1 MEKCIARR
9 KYTILLAVALL
20 AAPAFAGEL
29 GASYCTS
36 LSLCPCSNVAT
47 TSISVQQSSMQGM
60 SKNAGQMTMS
70 MPNMNMAPPAT
81 FIAEILAHSTAG
93 TTAEPISTPH
103 DMLMAQKGAWT
114 FMFHGVGFLN
124 SQQQTGPRGADKVFG
139 TSWFMPM
146 AQRDL
151 GNGTLTV
158 RGMFSLDPATITGRQ
173 YPELFQ
179 LGETAFG
186 RPIVDGQHPHNFFME
201 LALLYD
207 WKLAKDTLLSFYA
220 APVGDPAIGPEAF
233 PHRVSASEDTLAP
246 LGHHLQDSTH
256 IADDVVTLGLAY
268 KIARIEVSGFHG
280 REPNEHR
287 WEIQAGAIDSWS
299 ARFTLSP
306 AKNWSGQY
314 SITHL
319 TSPEQL
325 FPSEN
330 TLRMTASVTYN
341 KPLRDDAWG
350 NWATTLVWGRNR
362 TSPDA
367 EIFNSYLAES
377 TARFANH
384 NYAWTRIEN
393 VDRTNELLLG
403 ENPIPPGFQERF
415 LARVQAYTFG
425 YDHEWNFI
433 RHVSTALGGQYTLY
447 TAPASLDS
455 IYGSHPMGVLTFLR
469 FRAISRATR

>member
-1 MEKCIARR
+1 MMAKCIARR

-20 AAPAFAGEL
+20 AVPAFAGEL
-29 GASYCTS
+29 GAASCTS
-36 LSLCPCSNVAT
+36 LSLCPCSDVAT
-47 TSISVQQSSMQGM
+47 TPVSIQQSSMQGM
-60 SKNAGQMTMS
+60 SQNAGQMTMS
-70 MPNMNMAPPAT
+70 MPNMNMAAPTT
-81 FIAEILAHSTAG
+81 FIEEILAHSTAG
-93 TTAEPISTPH
+93 TTAEPNSTPH
-103 DMLMAQKGAWT
+103 DMLMVQKGQWT

-179 LGETAFG
+179 VGETAFG
-186 RPIVDGQHPHNFFME
+186 KPIVDGQHPHNFFME

-299 ARFTLSP
+299 ARLTLNPSR
-306 AKNWSGQY
+306 NWSGQY

-325 FPSEN
+325 FPNEN
-330 TLRMTASVTYN
+330 TLRMTASATYN
-341 KPLRDDAWG
+341 KPLRDGAWG

-362 TSPDA
+362 NSDA
-367 EIFNSYLAES
+367 EVFNSYLAES
-377 TARFANH
+377 TVRFANH

-415 LARVQAYTFG
+415 LARIQAYTFG

-433 RHVSTALGGQYTLY
+433 RHVSTAFGGQYTLY
-447 TAPASLDS
+447 TAPASLDP

-469 FRAISRATR
+469 FRAIPSQK

>member
-1 MEKCIARR
+1 MEKCIAKRR
-9 KYTILLAVALL
+9 FSILLIVALL

-29 GASYCTS
+29 AASSCTS
-36 LSLCPCSNVAT
+36 LSLCPCSDVALPPV
-47 TSISVQQSSMQGM
+47 SLQQSSMQGM
-60 SKNAGQMTMS
+60 SQNAGQMTMS
-70 MPNMNMAPPAT
+70 MANMNMAAPTT
-81 FIAEILAHSTAG
+81 FIEEILAHSTAG
-93 TTAEPISTPH
+93 TTAEPNSTPH

-124 SQQQTGPRGADKVFG
+124 SQQQTGPRGGDKVFG

-158 RGMFSLDPATITGRQ
+158 RGMFSLDPGTITGRQ

-179 LGETAFG
+179 VGETAFG
-186 RPIVDGQHPHNFFME
+186 KPIVDGQHPHNFFME

-207 WKLAKDTLLSFYA
+207 WKLAKNTLLSFYA

-299 ARFTLSP
+299 ARFTLNP

-330 TLRMTASVTYN
+330 TLRMTSSVTYN
-341 KPLRDDAWG
+341 RPLRDGTWG
-350 NWATTLVWGRNR
+350 NWATTIIWGRNR
-362 TSPDA
+362 NSPEA
-367 EIFNSYLAES
+367 EVFNSYLAES

-415 LARVQAYTFG
+415 LARIQAYTFG

-433 RHVSTALGGQYTLY
+433 RHVSTAFGGQYTLY
-447 TAPASLDS
+447 TAPPSLDP

-469 FRAISRATR
+469 FRAIPSEK

>member
-1 MEKCIARR
+1 MEKCIAGR

-29 GASYCTS
+29 GAASCTS
-36 LSLCPCSNVAT
+36 LGLCPCSDVAT
-47 TSISVQQSSMQGM
+47 TPVSIQQSSMQGM
-60 SKNAGQMTMS
+60 SQNAGQMTMS
-70 MPNMNMAPPAT
+70 MPNMNMAAPAT
-81 FIAEILAHSTAG
+81 FIEEILAHSTAG
-93 TTAEPISTPH
+93 TTAEPNSTPH
-103 DMLMAQKGAWT
+103 DMLMAQKGKWT

-124 SQQQTGPRGADKVFG
+124 SQQQTGPRGGDKVFG

-186 RPIVDGQHPHNFFME
+186 KPIVDGQHPHNFFME

-220 APVGDPAIGPEAF
+220 APVGDPAVGPEAF

-268 KIARIEVSGFHG
+268 KTARIEVSGFHG

-299 ARFTLSP
+299 ARFTLNP
-306 AKNWSGQY
+306 AKNWSGQF

-325 FPSEN
+325 FPNEN
-330 TLRMTASVTYN
+330 TLRMTASATYN
-341 KPLRDDAWG
+341 KPLRDGAWG

-415 LARVQAYTFG
+415 LARIQAYTFG

-433 RHVSTALGGQYTLY
+433 RHVSTAFGGQYTLY
-447 TAPASLDS
+447 TAPASLDP

-469 FRAISRATR
+469 FRAIPSQK

>member
-1 MEKCIARR
+1 MMERFIARR
-9 KYTILLAVALL
+9 RVSILLAAVLL
-20 AAPAFAGEL
+20 AAPAFASNSAAPCDSPE
-29 GASYCTS
+29 
-36 LSLCPCSNVAT
+36 LCPCWEVAN
-47 TSISVQQSSMQGM
+47 TSVPSQQSDTQGM
-60 SKNAGQMTMS
+60 GQNTGQMTMS
-70 MPNMNMAPPAT
+70 MPNMNMAPPAS

-93 TTAEPISTPH
+93 TTAEPNSTPH
-103 DMLMAQKGAWT
+103 DMLMAQKGGWT

-124 SQQQTGPRGADKVFG
+124 SQQQTGPRGGDKLFG

-146 AQRDL
+146 ARREL

-179 LGETAFG
+179 VGETAFG
-186 RPIVDGQHPHNFFME
+186 KPIVDGQHPHNFFME

-299 ARFTLSP
+299 ARFTLNP
-306 AKNWSGQY
+306 TKNWSGQY

-325 FPSEN
+325 FPSED

-341 KPLRDDAWG
+341 RPLRDGTWG

-362 TSPDA
+362 NSPDA

-403 ENPIPPGFQERF
+403 ENPIPPGFQEHF
-415 LARVQAYTFG
+415 LARIQAYTFG

-433 RHVSTALGGQYTLY
+433 RHVSTAFGGQYTLY
-447 TAPASLDS
+447 TAPPSLDS
-455 IYGSHPMGVLTFLR
+455 VYGSHPMGVLTFLR
-469 FRAISRATR
+469 FRAIPSEK

>member
-1 MEKCIARR
+1 MEKCIARG
-9 KYTILLAVALL
+9 KCSILLAAALL

-29 GASYCTS
+29 GAVSCTS
-36 LSLCPCSNVAT
+36 LSLCPCLDVAT
-47 TSISVQQSSMQGM
+47 TPVSVQQRSMQGM
-60 SKNAGQMTMS
+60 SQTAGQMTMS
-70 MPNMNMAPPAT
+70 MPNMNMASPTT
-81 FIAEILAHSTAG
+81 FIEEILAHSTAG
-93 TTAEPISTPH
+93 TTAEPNSTPH
-103 DMLMAQKGAWT
+103 DMLMAQKGGWT

-146 AQRDL
+146 AHRDL
-151 GNGTLTV
+151 GKGTLTV

-186 RPIVDGQHPHNFFME
+186 KPIVDGQHPHNFFME

-299 ARFTLSP
+299 ARFTLNP

-325 FPSEN
+325 FPNEN
-330 TLRMTASVTYN
+330 TLRMTASATYN
-341 KPLRDDAWG
+341 KPLRDGAWG

-377 TARFANH
+377 TARFAYH

-415 LARVQAYTFG
+415 LARIQAYTFG

-433 RHVSTALGGQYTLY
+433 RHVSTAFGGQYTLY
-447 TAPASLDS
+447 TAPASLDP

-469 FRAISRATR
+469 FRAIPSQK

>member
-1 MEKCIARR
+1 MEKCIAKRR
-9 KYTILLAVALL
+9 FSILLAAALL

-29 GASYCTS
+29 AASSCTS
-36 LSLCPCSNVAT
+36 LSLCPCSDVALPPV
-47 TSISVQQSSMQGM
+47 SMQQSSMQGM
-60 SKNAGQMTMS
+60 SQNAGQMTMS
-70 MPNMNMAPPAT
+70 MANMNMAAPTT
-81 FIAEILAHSTAG
+81 FIEEILAHSTAG
-93 TTAEPISTPH
+93 TTAEPNSTPH
-103 DMLMAQKGAWT
+103 DMLMTQKGAWT

-124 SQQQTGPRGADKVFG
+124 SQQQTGPRGGDKVFG

-158 RGMFSLDPATITGRQ
+158 RGMFSLDPGTITGRQ

-179 LGETAFG
+179 VGETAFG
-186 RPIVDGQHPHNFFME
+186 KPIVDGQHPHNFFME

-207 WKLAKDTLLSFYA
+207 WKLAKNTLLSFYA

-299 ARFTLSP
+299 ARLTLNP

-341 KPLRDDAWG
+341 RPLRDGTWG
-350 NWATTLVWGRNR
+350 NWTTTLIWGRNR
-362 TSPDA
+362 NSPDA

-393 VDRTNELLLG
+393 LDRSNELLLG
-403 ENPIPPGFQERF
+403 ENSIPPGFQERF
-415 LARVQAYTFG
+415 LARIQAYTFG

-433 RHVSTALGGQYTLY
+433 RRVSTAFGGQYTLY
-447 TAPASLDS
+447 TAPPSLDP

-469 FRAISRATR
+469 FRAVPSEK

>member
-1 MEKCIARR
+1 MMAKFIADRR
-9 KYTILLAVALL
+9 FSILPAALLLASST
-20 AAPAFAGEL
+20 FAGEL
-29 GASYCTS
+29 GASRCGAST
-36 LSLCPCSNVAT
+36 LCPCSDVA
-47 TSISVQQSSMQGM
+47 SVSVSAQQASMPSASQA
-60 SKNAGQMTMS
+60 SGQMTMS
-70 MPNMNMAPPAT
+70 MPNMNMARPTT
-81 FIAEILAHSTAG
+81 FIEEILAHSTAG
-93 TTAEPISTPH
+93 TTAEPNSTPH

-114 FMFHGVGFLN
+114 LMFHGVGFVN

-158 RGMFSLDPATITGRQ
+158 RAMLSLDPATITGRR

-179 LGETAFG
+179 IGETAYG
-186 RPIVDGQHPHNFFME
+186 KPIVDGQHPHNFFME
-201 LALLYD
+201 LAVLYD
-207 WKLAKDTLLSFYA
+207 WKLAKNTLLSFYA
-220 APVGDPAIGPEAF
+220 APVGDPAIGPEAY

-246 LGHHLQDSTH
+246 LSHHLQDSTH

-280 REPNEHR
+280 REPDEHR
-287 WEIQAGAIDSWS
+287 WEIQAGAMDSWS
-299 ARFTLSP
+299 VRFTLNP

-325 FPSEN
+325 FPNEN
-330 TLRMTASVTYN
+330 TLRMTGSVTYN
-341 KPLRDDAWG
+341 KPLRDGAWG
-350 NWATTLVWGRNR
+350 NWATTIVWGRNR

-377 TARFANH
+377 TARFAKH

-433 RHVSTALGGQYTLY
+433 PHISSALGGQYTIY
-447 TAPASLDS
+447 SAPASLHP

-469 FRAISRATR
+469 FRAIPSQK

>member
-1 MEKCIARR
+1 
-9 KYTILLAVALL
+9 
-20 AAPAFAGEL
+20 
-29 GASYCTS
+29 
-36 LSLCPCSNVAT
+36 
-47 TSISVQQSSMQGM
+47 
-60 SKNAGQMTMS
+60 
-70 MPNMNMAPPAT
+70 
-81 FIAEILAHSTAG
+81 
-93 TTAEPISTPH
+93 
-103 DMLMAQKGAWT
+103 
-114 FMFHGVGFLN
+114 MFHGVGFLN

-146 AQRDL
+146 AQREL

-186 RPIVDGQHPHNFFME
+186 KPIVDGQHPHNFFME

-299 ARFTLSP
+299 ARFTLNP

-319 TSPEQL
+319 TSSEQL
-325 FPSEN
+325 FPE
-330 TLRMTASVTYN
+330 
-341 KPLRDDAWG
+341 
-350 NWATTLVWGRNR
+350 
-362 TSPDA
+362 
-367 EIFNSYLAES
+367 
-377 TARFANH
+377 
-384 NYAWTRIEN
+384 
-393 VDRTNELLLG
+393 
-403 ENPIPPGFQERF
+403 
-415 LARVQAYTFG
+415 
-425 YDHEWNFI
+425 
-433 RHVSTALGGQYTLY
+433 
-447 TAPASLDS
+447 
-455 IYGSHPMGVLTFLR
+455 
-469 FRAISRATR
+469 

>member
-1 MEKCIARR
+1 MMEGFIVSHRFSV
-9 KYTILLAVALL
+9 LLAMALL
-20 AAPAFAGEL
+20 TVSTFAGEL
-29 GASYCTS
+29 AAAPCDSPE
-36 LSLCPCSNVAT
+36 LCPCSDFAS
-47 TSISVQQSSMQGM
+47 TSVSTQQSSAQGANQ
-60 SKNAGQMTMS
+60 NAGCMSMS
-70 MPNMNMAPPAT
+70 MPSMNMNAPAT
-81 FIAEILAHSTAG
+81 FIEEIVVHSTAG
-93 TTAEPISTPH
+93 TTAEPNSTPH

-124 SQQQTGPRGADKVFG
+124 SQQQTGPRGGDKVFG

-151 GNGTLTV
+151 GDGTLTV

-186 RPIVDGQHPHNFFME
+186 KPIVDGQHPHNFFME

-207 WKLAKDTLLSFYA
+207 WKIAKDTLLSFYA

-256 IADDVVTLGLAY
+256 IADDVVTVGLAY
-268 KIARIEVSGFHG
+268 KIARIEASGFHG

-299 ARFTLSP
+299 VRLTLNP

-325 FPSEN
+325 FPNEN

-341 KPLRDDAWG
+341 RPLRDEAWG
-350 NWATTLVWGRNR
+350 NWATTLIWGRNR
-362 TSPDA
+362 TLPDV
-367 EIFNSYLAES
+367 EVFNSYLAES

-384 NYAWTRIEN
+384 NFAWTRIEN

-403 ENPIPPGFQERF
+403 ENPLPPGFQEHF
-415 LARVQAYTFG
+415 LARIQAYTFG

-433 RHVSTALGGQYTLY
+433 PHVSTALGGQYTLY
-447 TAPASLDS
+447 TAPASLDP

-469 FRAISRATR
+469 FRAIPSQK

>member
-1 MEKCIARR
+1 MMERFIARR
-9 KYTILLAVALL
+9 RVSILLAAVLL
-20 AAPAFAGEL
+20 AAPAFASNSAAPCDSPE
-29 GASYCTS
+29 
-36 LSLCPCSNVAT
+36 LCPCWEVAN
-47 TSISVQQSSMQGM
+47 TSVPSQQSDTQGM
-60 SKNAGQMTMS
+60 GQNTGQMTMS
-70 MPNMNMAPPAT
+70 MPNMNMAPPAS

-93 TTAEPISTPH
+93 TTAEPNSTPH
-103 DMLMAQKGAWT
+103 DMLMAQKGGWT

-186 RPIVDGQHPHNFFME
+186 KPIVDGQHPHNFFME

-299 ARFTLSP
+299 ARFTLNP

-325 FPSEN
+325 FPNEN
-330 TLRMTASVTYN
+330 TLRMTASATYN
-341 KPLRDDAWG
+341 KPLRDGAWG

-377 TARFANH
+377 TARFAYH

-415 LARVQAYTFG
+415 LARIQAYTFG

-433 RHVSTALGGQYTLY
+433 RHLSTAFGGQYTLY
-447 TAPASLDS
+447 TAPASLDP

-469 FRAISRATR
+469 FRAIPSQK

>member
-1 MEKCIARR
+1 MMARYIAGS
-9 KYTILLAVALL
+9 KYPILLTAALL
-20 AAPAFAGEL
+20 AASAFAGEL
-29 GASYCTS
+29 GASSCTS
-36 LSLCPCSNVAT
+36 LNLCPCSDVAT
-47 TSISVQQSSMQGM
+47 TSVSVQQSSMQSM
-60 SKNAGQMTMS
+60 SQNAGQMTMS
-70 MPNMNMAPPAT
+70 MPNMKMTAPTT
-81 FIAEILAHSTAG
+81 FIEEILAHSAAG
-93 TTAEPISTPH
+93 TAAEPNSTPH
-103 DMLMAQKGAWT
+103 DMLMAQRGAWT

-124 SQQQTGPRGADKVFG
+124 SQQQTGPRGGDKVFG

-179 LGETAFG
+179 VGETAFG
-186 RPIVDGQHPHNFFME
+186 KPIVDGQHPHNFFME
-201 LALLYD
+201 LAAIYD

-268 KIARIEVSGFHG
+268 KIARIEVSGVHG

-299 ARFTLSP
+299 ARFTLNP
-306 AKNWSGQY
+306 TKDWSGQY

-325 FPSEN
+325 FPSED

-341 KPLRDDAWG
+341 KPLRDGAWG

-362 TSPDA
+362 NSPDA

-393 VDRTNELLLG
+393 ADRTNELLLG

-415 LARVQAYTFG
+415 VARIQAYTFG

-433 RHVSTALGGQYTLY
+433 RHISTAFGGQYTLY
-447 TAPASLDS
+447 TAPPSLDP

-469 FRAISRATR
+469 FRAIPSEK

>member
-1 MEKCIARR
+1 
-9 KYTILLAVALL
+9 
-20 AAPAFAGEL
+20 
-29 GASYCTS
+29 
-36 LSLCPCSNVAT
+36 
-47 TSISVQQSSMQGM
+47 MQGM
-60 SKNAGQMTMS
+60 SQNAGQMTGPMS
-70 MPNMNMAPPAT
+70 KMNMAAPAN
-81 FIAEILAHSTAG
+81 FIEEILAHSTAG
-93 TTAEPISTPH
+93 TSAEPNSTPH
-103 DMLMAQKGAWT
+103 DMLMTQKGAWT
-114 FMFHGVGFLN
+114 LMFHGGGFLN
-124 SQQQTGPRGADKVFG
+124 SQQQTGPRGGDKVFG

-158 RGMFSLDPATITGRQ
+158 RGMFSLEPATITGRQ

-186 RPIVDGQHPHNFFME
+186 KPIVDGQHPHNFFME

-207 WKLAKDTLLSFYA
+207 WKIAKDALLSFYA
-220 APVGDPAIGPEAF
+220 APVGDPAIGPEAY

-246 LGHHLQDSTH
+246 LSHHLQDSTH

-299 ARFTLSP
+299 VRFTLNP

-325 FPSEN
+325 FPNED

-341 KPLRDDAWG
+341 KPLRDGSWG

-362 TSPDA
+362 NSPDA
-367 EIFNSYLAES
+367 EVFNSYLAES

-403 ENPIPPGFQERF
+403 ENPLSPGFQEHF
-415 LARVQAYTFG
+415 LARIQAYTFG

-433 RHVSTALGGQYTLY
+433 RHVSTAFGGQYTLY
-447 TAPASLDS
+447 AAPPSLEA

-469 FRAISRATR
+469 FRAIPSQK

>member
-1 MEKCIARR
+1 MAKCIARG
-9 KYTILLAVALL
+9 KYSILLAAALL

-29 GASYCTS
+29 GAASCTS
-36 LSLCPCSNVAT
+36 LSLCPCSDVAT
-47 TSISVQQSSMQGM
+47 TPVSIQQSSMQGM
-60 SKNAGQMTMS
+60 SQNAGQMTMS
-70 MPNMNMAPPAT
+70 MPNMNMAAPTT
-81 FIAEILAHSTAG
+81 FIEEILAHSTAG
-93 TTAEPISTPH
+93 TTAEPNSTPH
-103 DMLMAQKGAWT
+103 DMLMVQKGQWT

-179 LGETAFG
+179 VGETAFG
-186 RPIVDGQHPHNFFME
+186 KPIVDGQHPHNFFME

-299 ARFTLSP
+299 ARLTLNPSR
-306 AKNWSGQY
+306 KWSGQY

-325 FPSEN
+325 FPNEN
-330 TLRMTASVTYN
+330 TLRMTASATYN
-341 KPLRDDAWG
+341 KPLRDGAWG

-362 TSPDA
+362 NSPDA

-377 TARFANH
+377 TVRFANH

-415 LARVQAYTFG
+415 LARIQAYTFG

-433 RHVSTALGGQYTLY
+433 RHVSTAFGGQYTLY
-447 TAPASLDS
+447 TAPASLDP

-469 FRAISRATR
+469 FRAIPSQK

>member
-1 MEKCIARR
+1 MEKCIARG
-9 KYTILLAVALL
+9 KCSILLAAALL

-29 GASYCTS
+29 GAVSCTS
-36 LSLCPCSNVAT
+36 LSLCPCLDVAT
-47 TSISVQQSSMQGM
+47 TPVSVQQRSMQGM
-60 SKNAGQMTMS
+60 SQTTAQMTMS
-70 MPNMNMAPPAT
+70 MPNMNMASPTT
-81 FIAEILAHSTAG
+81 FIEEILAHSTAG
-93 TTAEPISTPH
+93 TTAEPNSTPH
-103 DMLMAQKGAWT
+103 DMLMAQKGEWT

-146 AQRDL
+146 AQREL

-186 RPIVDGQHPHNFFME
+186 KPIVDGQHPHNFFME

-246 LGHHLQDSTH
+246 LGHHLQNSTH

-299 ARFTLSP
+299 ARFTLNP

-325 FPSEN
+325 FPNEN
-330 TLRMTASVTYN
+330 TLRMTASATYN
-341 KPLRDDAWG
+341 KPLRDGAWG

-377 TARFANH
+377 TARFAYH

-415 LARVQAYTFG
+415 LARIQAYTFG

-433 RHVSTALGGQYTLY
+433 RHVSTAFGGQYTLY
-447 TAPASLDS
+447 TAPASLDP

-469 FRAISRATR
+469 FRAIPSQK